1 MAIGPERNY
10 MTARTAEAVQI
21 DVGLR
26 SYMLKVYQYMTGG
39 LALTGA
45 VALAVISVPALQSLF
60 FTYNVVGRL
69 SPTMLTWAALLGSF
83 GIAFFM
89 GFRIYSMKASTAQA
103 LFWIYAAI
111 MGIWLSPLALI
122 YTGGSI
128 AKTFFITAGTFAAM
142 SLYGYTTKTDL
153 SRFSSFLFMGLIG
166 LVLAMI
172 VNWFLAS
179 PAIDFVISVVGV
191 LLFTALTAFDTQR
204 IKEMYSEMDG
214 GEIAVKKAVY
224 GALNL
229 YMDFIN
235 LFLFL
240 LRFLGVARS
249 N

>member
-1 MAIGPERNY
+1 MAIGPDRKY
-10 MTARTAEAVQI
+10 MSAAQADVAQI

-26 SYMLKVYQYMTGG
+26 QYMLRVYQYMTGG
-39 LALTGA
+39 LALTGLVA
-45 VALAVISVPALQSLF
+45 FAILSVPSLQQLFIGTPLMWVALFATL
-60 FTYNVVGRL
+60 
-69 SPTMLTWAALLGSF
+69 

-89 GFRIYSMKASTAQA
+89 GFRIHSMSATTAQT
-103 LFWIYAAI
+103 LFWVYAGL
-111 MGIWLSPLALI
+111 MGIWLSPIALI
-122 YTGGSI
+122 YTGASI

-153 SRFSSFLFMGLIG
+153 SRFGSFLFMGLIG
-166 LVLAMI
+166 LFLAMV

-179 PAIDFVISVVGV
+179 PAIDFAISVIGV
-191 LLFTALTAFDTQR
+191 LLFTGLAAYDTQR
-204 IKEMYSEMDG
+204 IKEWYAESDG
-214 GEIAVKKAVY
+214 GDVLVKKAVY

-249 N
+249 E

>member
-10 MTARTAEAVQI
+10 MNARTADSVQI
-21 DVGLR
+21 DAGLR
-26 SYMLKVYQYMTGG
+26 SYMLQVYQYMTGG
-39 LALTGA
+39 LALTA
-45 VALAVISVPALQSLF
+45 VVALAVINVPALQNLF
-60 FTYNVVGRL
+60 FTFNVAGQL
-69 SPTMLTWAALLGSF
+69 SPTMLTWAALIGSV

-89 GFRIYSMKASTAQA
+89 GFRIHSMSASTAQM
-103 LFWIYAAI
+103 LFWAYAAI
-111 MGIWLSPLALI
+111 MGVWLSPIALV
-122 YTGGSI
+122 YTGASI

-153 SRFSSFLFMGLIG
+153 SRFGSFLIMGLIG
-166 LVLAMI
+166 LLLAI
-172 VNWFLAS
+172 VVNIFLAS

-191 LLFTALTAFDTQR
+191 LIFTGLAAYDTQK
-204 IKEMYSEMDG
+204 IKEWYSEMDG
-214 GEIAVKKAVY
+214 GDVMVKKAVY

-249 N
+249 E